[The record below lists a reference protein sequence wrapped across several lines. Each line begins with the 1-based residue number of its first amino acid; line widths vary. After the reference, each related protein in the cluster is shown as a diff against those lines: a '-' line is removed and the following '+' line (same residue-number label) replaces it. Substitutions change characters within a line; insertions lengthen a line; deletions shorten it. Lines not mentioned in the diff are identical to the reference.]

1 MSARASGVV
10 VGAKWGVGVAVDPG
24 PVAAPSELPA
34 LEWLPER
41 RSGYYADP
49 FPATRDGVT
58 AVLVEDFDE
67 PSGTGTISAL
77 RRDGDGWNV
86 DPGVIAPGH
95 HASYPFLVEDG
106 GELYCVPET
115 ARLGRVEA
123 WRCVRFPD
131 RWERAGT
138 LLEVPVV
145 DPTVV
150 EWEGRWWLFGGRRD
164 RDPNTELWLWHADSL
179 LGPWTAHPQNP
190 VKIDVTSSRPAGT
203 PFARDGVLHRP
214 AQDCSTTYGG
224 AVVINAVVRLDSE
237 WFEERP
243 VGRIAADGGP
253 YPEGRHTL
261 THGGGLIA
269 IDGKRSVIDLHRSR
283 RELVARLRRR

>member
-1 MSARASGVV
+1 MSARVRGVV
-10 VGAKWGVGVAVDPG
+10 VGAKWGVGVAVRPG

-49 FPATRDGVT
+49 FPAARDGVT

-77 RRDGDGWNV
+77 RRDDDGWNV
-86 DPGVIAPGH
+86 VPGVIAPGH

-115 ARLGRVEA
+115 AQLGRVEA

-138 LLEVPVV
+138 LLEVAGRRPDGRRVGG
-145 DPTVV
+145 TVV
-150 EWEGRWWLFGGRRD
+150 AVRR
-164 RDPNTELWLWHADSL
+164 
-179 LGPWTAHPQNP
+179 
-190 VKIDVTSSRPAGT
+190 
-203 PFARDGVLHRP
+203 
-214 AQDCSTTYGG
+214 
-224 AVVINAVVRLDSE
+224 
-237 WFEERP
+237 
-243 VGRIAADGGP
+243 AA
-253 YPEGRHTL
+253 
-261 THGGGLIA
+261 
-269 IDGKRSVIDLHRSR
+269 
-283 RELVARLRRR
+283 